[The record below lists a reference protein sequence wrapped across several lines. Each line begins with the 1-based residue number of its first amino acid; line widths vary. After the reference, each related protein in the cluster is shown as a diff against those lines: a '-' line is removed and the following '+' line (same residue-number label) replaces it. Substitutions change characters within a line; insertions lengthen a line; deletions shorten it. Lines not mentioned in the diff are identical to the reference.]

1 MSNEFFVNKLLV
13 NKKLKCYNSFKI
25 PLKIEVKGMKDLNKK
40 LKVMYR
46 EEQLQEKI
54 KEIAK
59 KIDEDYKWKEVIVIS
74 ILKGAIFF
82 TVDLVKKMS
91 TPIVLETMQV
101 SSYSGTESTGDIR
114 VKKDLDSNIEGKDVL
129 IVEDIVDSGY
139 TLKFLKEYLI
149 SKNPKSLKIAVL
161 MDKKE
166 RRKVDVNI
174 DYVCFEIPNKF
185 VVGYGFDVDEKGR
198 NIPYVGYIE

>member
-1 MSNEFFVNKLLV
+1 MEN
-13 NKKLKCYNSFKI
+13 
-25 PLKIEVKGMKDLNKK
+25 LNKK

-46 EEQLQEKI
+46 EEELQEKI
-54 KEIAK
+54 KEIAE
-59 KIDEDYKWKEVIVIS
+59 KIDENYKGKEVVVVS

-101 SSYSGTESTGDIR
+101 SSYSGTESTGNIT
-114 VKKDLDSNIEGKDVL
+114 VKKDLDSSIEGKDVL

-139 TLKFLKEYLI
+139 TLKYLKDYLL

-166 RRKVDVNI
+166 RRIVDVNI

>member
-59 KIDEDYKWKEVIVIS
+59 KIDEDYKGKEVIVIS

-166 RRKVDVNI
+166 WRKVDVNI

-185 VVGYGFDVDEKGR
+185 VVGYGLDVD
-198 NIPYVGYIE
+198 

>member
-1 MSNEFFVNKLLV
+1 ME
-13 NKKLKCYNSFKI
+13 
-25 PLKIEVKGMKDLNKK
+25 DLNKK
-40 LKVMYR
+40 LKIMYR
-46 EEQLQEKI
+46 EEELQERI

-59 KIDEDYKWKEVIVIS
+59 KIDEDYSGKEVVIVS

-101 SSYSGTESTGDIR
+101 SSYSGTESTGNII
-114 VKKDLDSNIEGKDVL
+114 VKKDLDSSIEGKDVL

-139 TLKFLKEYLI
+139 TLKYLKEYLL
-149 SKNPKSLKIAVL
+149 SKNPRSLKIAVL

-166 RRKVDVNI
+166 RRIVDVNV